1 MMKLQSKQTIQSVIA
16 VLLVSLFVG
25 SAQAIQD
32 KPDAA
37 AKTPEQIEA
46 DKLNALVIQ
55 FFKEKRFKEALV
67 PAKQAV
73 EIREKALGPEH
84 ALTLVSLKNLAAVY
98 GELNKHSDAAGIRQ
112 RVLKIEEKLY
122 GTSSIR
128 LSDNLSKLGW
138 ERAREQNYGAAIELF
153 KRNLQIREAA
163 YGADHKELVPALN
176 DLAMSSQRDGKL
188 AQSIGYFKQMIAI
201 QEKQLGENHIDVAEL
216 LSKCAIILK
225 QANKK
230 AEAEDYDARARAIY
244 LSQTN
249 APDSEAVNLAPHIL
263 QGAAILKVQP
273 GYPNGAKQARV
284 QGSVLVQVVIDEA
297 GIVTKATAIQGPGEL
312 RPASEESARRWRFKP
327 TIVNGRP
334 IKVQG
339 ILTFNFVLR

>member
-1 MMKLQSKQTIQSVIA
+1 MKLQSKQTIQSIIA
-16 VLLVSLFVG
+16 ILLVSLFVV
-25 SAQAIQD
+25 SAQGFQD

-37 AKTPEQIEA
+37 AKTPELIEA
-46 DKLNALVIQ
+46 DRLNALVVQ

-84 ALTLVSLKNLAAVY
+84 ELTLVSLKNLAAVY

-122 GTSSIR
+122 GASSIK

-201 QEKQLGENHIDVAEL
+201 QEKHLGENHIDVAEL
-216 LSKCAIILK
+216 LSKCAVILK

-230 AEAEDYDARARAIY
+230 AEAEEYDARARAIY

-249 APDSEAVNLAPHIL
+249 APDSEAVNLATHIL

-273 GYPNGAKQARV
+273 GYPNAAKQARV

-297 GIVTKATAIQGPGEL
+297 GIVTKATAIKGPSEL
-312 RPASEESARRWRFKP
+312 IPACEAAAKQWRFKP

-334 IKVQG
+334 IRVQG
-339 ILTFNFVLR
+339 VLTFNFALQ